1 MEFTSPIKQII
12 SHLEKIQS
20 FNAQDPL
27 DDTRKYLDTMS
38 LQLSGK
44 KESVAMIEEL
54 NIPIENHQIPIRI
67 YRPKGKTAQKS
78 SAIVYIHGG
87 WFIAGGFETHDAVV
101 RKLAN
106 KTGSAVIFVDYRLAP
121 EHPFPAGLN
130 DCIDTVKWVVDHAE
144 SLGIDKNQIG
154 IIGDS
159 AGGALAASVST
170 QIGELLKFQILI
182 YPAADNQ
189 LNTKSWEI
197 YETGPVLNKEGGIQA
212 WNWYYPDGKKNPD
225 PLAVPI
231 LIKDFKNTPSTL
243 VLIAEHD
250 ALRDEGELLAQHM
263 KDAGISVRTSFYKD
277 MVHGFMHMGE
287 VLNEVEQAASEM
299 AAFARQHLEMA
310 IEKEA

>member
-1 MEFTSPIKQII
+1 MQLTSPINKII

-27 DDTRKYLDTMS
+27 DDTRKYLETMS
-38 LQLSGK
+38 LQLSKK
-44 KESVAMIEEL
+44 KEAVAMIEEL
-54 NIPIENHQIPIRI
+54 NVPQKNHQIPIRI
-67 YRPKGKTAQKS
+67 YRPKGKTTQES
-78 SAIVYIHGG
+78 SAIIYIHGG
-87 WFIAGGFETHDAVV
+87 WFIAGSFETHDAVV

-106 KTGSAVIFVDYRLAP
+106 QTESVIIFVDYRLAP

-130 DCIDTVKWVVDHAE
+130 DCIDIVKWVTDHAE
-144 SLGIDKNQIG
+144 SLGIDRDQIG

-159 AGGALAASVST
+159 AGGALATSVST
-170 QIGELLKFQILI
+170 QVGELLKFQVLI

-212 WNWYYPDGKKNPD
+212 WEWYHPEGKNHPD

-231 LIKDFKNTPSTL
+231 LIKDFKHTPPTL

-250 ALRDEGELLAQHM
+250 ALRDEGEELAQHM
-263 KDAGISVRTSFYKD
+263 KDAGISVQTSFYKD

-287 VLNEVEQAASEM
+287 VLSEVQKAIHEM
-299 AAFARQHLEMA
+299 AAFVNQHLETA
-310 IEKEA
+310 KK

>member
-1 MEFTSPIKQII
+1 MQLTSPITQII
-12 SHLEKIQS
+12 NHLGKIQS

-27 DDTRKYLDTMS
+27 DDTRKYLDAMA

-54 NIPIENHQIPIRI
+54 KVPVEDHQIPVRI
-67 YRPKGKTAQKS
+67 YRPKGKTTQKS
-78 SAIVYIHGG
+78 SAIIYIHGG

-106 KTGSAVIFVDYRLAP
+106 QTGSVMIFVDYRLAP

-130 DCIDTVKWVVDHAE
+130 DCINIVKWVTDHAE
-144 SLGIDKNQIG
+144 DLGIDESQIG

-159 AGGALAASVST
+159 AGGALATSVST
-170 QIGELLKFQILI
+170 QVGELLKFQVLI
-182 YPAADNQ
+182 YPAADHQ
-189 LNTKSWEI
+189 LNTKSWET

-212 WNWYYPDGKKNPD
+212 WKWYHPEAKSNPD

-231 LIKDFKNTPSTL
+231 LIKDFKNTPPTL

-250 ALRDEGELLAQHM
+250 ALRDEGEELVQHM
-263 KDAGISVRTSFYKD
+263 KNAGISVQTSFYRD

-287 VLNEVEQAASEM
+287 VLNEVEKATFEM
-299 AAFARQHLEMA
+299 AAFAHQYLRTT
-310 IEKEA
+310 EK

>member
-1 MEFTSPIKQII
+1 MNLTSPITQII

-27 DDTRKYLDTMS
+27 DDTRKYLETMT

-44 KESVAMIEEL
+44 KESVTMIEEL
-54 NIPIENHQIPIRI
+54 NIQMESHSVPVRI
-67 YRPKGKTAQKS
+67 YRPKGKDNQKS
-78 SAIVYIHGG
+78 QAVIYIHGG

-106 KTGSAVIFVDYRLAP
+106 ATESVIIFIDYRLAP

-130 DCIDTVKWVVDHAE
+130 DCVDTVKWASGNAE
-144 SLGIDKNQIG
+144 SLGIDRNRIG

-159 AGGALAASVST
+159 AGGALAAGVST

-189 LNTKSWEI
+189 LGTKSWET

-212 WNWYYPDGKKNPD
+212 WKWYHPEGAHHPN

-231 LIKDFKNTPSTL
+231 LIKDFKNTPPTL

-250 ALRDEGELLAQHM
+250 ALRDEGEELSQHM
-263 KDAGISVRTSFYKD
+263 KDAGIPVHISFYKD

-287 VLNEVEQAASEM
+287 ILNEVQYAVNEIS
-299 AAFARQHLEMA
+299 AFAQQYS
-310 IEKEA
+310 KTKVK

>member
-1 MEFTSPIKQII
+1 MELTSSITQII

-20 FNAQDPL
+20 FNSQDPL
-27 DDTRKYLDTMS
+27 DDTRKYLETMT

-44 KESVAMIEEL
+44 KEAVTMIEEM
-54 NIPIENHQIPIRI
+54 NILMDDRKIPIRI
-67 YRPKGKTAQKS
+67 YRPKGKSIEKS
-78 SAIVYIHGG
+78 SAIIYIHGG

-106 KTGSAVIFVDYRLAP
+106 TTGSTVIFIDYRLAP
-121 EHPFPAGLN
+121 EYPFPAGLN
-130 DCIDTVKWVVDHAE
+130 DCIDISKWVVDNAE
-144 SLGIDKNQIG
+144 SLGIDKDQIG

-189 LNTKSWEI
+189 LNTKSWKT
-197 YETGPVLNKEGGIQA
+197 YENGPVLNKEGGIQA
-212 WNWYYPDGKKNPD
+212 WKWYHPEGADRPN

-250 ALRDEGELLAQHM
+250 ALRDEGEELSQHM
-263 KDAGISVRTSFYKD
+263 KDAGIPVRISFYKD

-287 VLNEVEQAASEM
+287 ILNEVQKATDEM
-299 AAFARQHLEMA
+299 AAFAHQHL
-310 IEKEA
+310 KTTGK

>member
-1 MEFTSPIKQII
+1 MELTSPITQIV

-20 FNAQDPL
+20 FNVQNPL
-27 DDTRKYLDTMS
+27 DDTRKYLETMS

-44 KESVAMIEEL
+44 KESVAMIEEQ
-54 NIPIENHQIPIRI
+54 NIQMENHQIPIRI
-67 YRPKGKTAQKS
+67 YRPKGKDAQKS
-78 SAIVYIHGG
+78 SAIIYIHGG

-106 KTGSAVIFVDYRLAP
+106 KTGSAVIFPDYRLAP

-130 DCIDTVKWVVDHAE
+130 DCIDIVKWASENAE
-144 SLGIDKNQIG
+144 DLGIDRDQIG

-159 AGGALAASVST
+159 AGGALATSIST
-170 QIGELLKFQILI
+170 QVGELLKFQILI

-212 WNWYYPDGKKNPD
+212 WKWYHPEGESNPD

-231 LIKDFKNTPSTL
+231 LIKDFKSTPPTL

-250 ALRDEGELLAQHM
+250 ALRDEGELLAQHI
-263 KDAGISVRTSFYKD
+263 KEAGISVQTSFYKD

-287 VLNEVEQAASEM
+287 TLNEVQKATGEM
-299 AAFARQHLEMA
+299 AEFAHQHLKTA
-310 IEKEA
+310 EK